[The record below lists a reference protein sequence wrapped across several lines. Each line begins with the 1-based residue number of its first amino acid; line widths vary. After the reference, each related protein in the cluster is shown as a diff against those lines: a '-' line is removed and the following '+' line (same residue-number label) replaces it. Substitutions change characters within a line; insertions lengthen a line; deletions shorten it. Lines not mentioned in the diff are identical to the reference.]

1 MIVDRCTSIL
11 SPNHR
16 AGDGPSRHDVPRTW
30 KIGGYLIPNVFIAAP
45 HAMRQA
51 APLQSTMPLIPD
63 ESNIASHHNGPPQ
76 PDRVPVRNPQPSAV
90 HSRETSAARGRTG
103 DTPVSGL
110 STLQP
115 QQRHR
120 GQSQSK
126 SPEPTAT
133 RPGAGYEG
141 TIERRPS
148 NSYGH
153 HRQTSIVHGI
163 QHSRNPSFAASSTTS
178 SPLSPEIIASF
189 GRSGS
194 SESDSTLAGR
204 LEQPDQQTNYT
215 SPGSNGTSHVQPPGL
230 STIEDNDTD
239 EPSAAQPR
247 NPTHRKMVSNG
258 RPRREQSHARGHSK
272 HHHHPP
278 ESKTVGEYALHHLF
292 NSVKYPSLIEFRR
305 LSLIR
310 V

>member
-1 MIVDRCTSIL
+1 
-11 SPNHR
+11 
-16 AGDGPSRHDVPRTW
+16 
-30 KIGGYLIPNVFIAAP
+30 
-45 HAMRQA
+45 MRQA

-63 ESNIASHHNGPPQ
+63 ESNVASHHNGPSPLE
-76 PDRVPVRNPQPSAV
+76 RVPVRNPQSSSTV
-90 HSRETSAARGRTG
+90 HSRETSAARGRPG
-103 DTPVSGL
+103 DTSVSGL
-110 STLQP
+110 STLQS

-126 SPEPTAT
+126 SPEPSSA
-133 RPGAGYEG
+133 RPGPGYEPN
-141 TIERRPS
+141 IERRPS

-163 QHSRNPSFAASSTTS
+163 QHSRNPSFAASSTTAN
-178 SPLSPEIIASF
+178 PLSPEIIASF

-194 SESDSTLAGR
+194 SEAESTLAGR
-204 LEQPDQQTNYT
+204 LEQPEQQTSYT

-247 NPTHRKMVSNG
+247 NPTHRKMVSTNG
-258 RPRREQSHARGHSK
+258 RPRREQSHARTTSK
-272 HHHHPP
+272 HHHHHPP

-292 NSVKYPSLIEFRR
+292 NSVNTPLPLGPRGSR
-305 LSLIR
+305 
-310 V
+310 